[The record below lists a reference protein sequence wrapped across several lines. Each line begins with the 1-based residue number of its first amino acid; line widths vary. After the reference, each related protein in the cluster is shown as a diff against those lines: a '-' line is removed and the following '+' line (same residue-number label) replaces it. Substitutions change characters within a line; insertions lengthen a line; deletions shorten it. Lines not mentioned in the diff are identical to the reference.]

1 MKRKRLEKGTVINR
15 RYEVL
20 HPIGEGGTS
29 HVYLVA
35 DRHIGRTLA
44 MKVMDRKSHGCL
56 RFARSEIETLRRVRY
71 PLFPAIHDAFC
82 DEGNIYI
89 VSEYV
94 KGSTLTGICRGN
106 GLPKDRAL
114 YILQEICSALCY
126 LHGMNKPML
135 YLDLKPDNIIM
146 DEEGLP
152 HLIDFGIACA
162 LAERHIPV
170 GTVGYS
176 PPEQYEPDGEMDAR
190 TDIFALGMT
199 YYTIRCG
206 IPPDPDPNE
215 ALRNIGQSRI
225 LGSSE
230 KSFLARCCA
239 YDKED
244 RYTGT
249 HEVLKQIKHIRS
261 IPNKLRKRI
270 EITAI
275 AAGILI
281 SGTYAAGRAIG
292 KLRQDKAAA
301 QLVNEA
307 TVCMED
313 GQYTPEGIGIIKACI
328 NSKTLSEECEQEF
341 IFEVAVNSMLIA
353 KDYKS
358 AALYF
363 SKLDRDEYPEAS
375 DYLELCKLQ
384 TSFDFDADRALEVT
398 GRLFSDIAKRSPSKM
413 KYENMIFIA
422 GCFESYDPDP
432 ADGALKALSVLKI
445 ATAELD
451 ELEKDPSGQ
460 MSAELESTRAR
471 IDELIA
477 VKERRMMIREKM
489 IGETNENNKK
499 DQ

>member
-1 MKRKRLEKGTVINR
+1 MKKNGIEKGAVINS

-44 MKVMDRKSHGCL
+44 MKVLNRRSNGCM
-56 RFARSEIETLRRVRY
+56 RFARSEIEVLRRVRY
-71 PLFPAIHDAFC
+71 PLFPSIYDAFC
-82 DEGNIYI
+82 DDMNIYI

-94 KGSTLTGICRGN
+94 KGNTLANICKRN
-106 GLPKDRAL
+106 GMPVERAL
-114 YILQEICSALCY
+114 YIIQEICSALLY
-126 LHGMNKPML
+126 LHGMDRPML

-146 DEEGLP
+146 DEEGTP
-152 HLIDFGIACA
+152 HLIDFGIATA
-162 LAERHIPV
+162 LAARHIPV
-170 GTVGYS
+170 GTIGYS
-176 PPEQYEPDGEMDAR
+176 PPEQYEPDGVMDER

-206 IPPDPDPNE
+206 IPPDPDPLK
-215 ALRNIGQSRI
+215 ALDDIRQSRI

-249 HEVLKQIKHIRS
+249 HEVLRQIRHIRS

-281 SGTYAAGRAIG
+281 SGSYAAIKAASAI
-292 KLRQDKAAA
+292 RQDEAAA
-301 QLVNEA
+301 QLVRKA

-328 NSKTLSEECEQEF
+328 NSKTLSDECEQEF

-353 KDYKS
+353 KDYRT

-363 SKLDRDEYPEAS
+363 SKLDIEEYPEAS

-384 TSFDFDADRALEVT
+384 TSFEPDTDRALEVT

-432 ADGALKALSVLKI
+432 ADGAKKALSVLKI
-445 ATAELD
+445 ATD
-451 ELEKDPSGQ
+451 EIGKIEKDSP
-460 MSAELESTRAR
+460 AEMTQELINTRDR
-471 IDELIA
+471 IEELIA
-477 VKERRMMIREKM
+477 VKKRRMTIREKM
-489 IGETNENNKK
+489 IGETNDNKK
-499 DQ
+499 NDQ